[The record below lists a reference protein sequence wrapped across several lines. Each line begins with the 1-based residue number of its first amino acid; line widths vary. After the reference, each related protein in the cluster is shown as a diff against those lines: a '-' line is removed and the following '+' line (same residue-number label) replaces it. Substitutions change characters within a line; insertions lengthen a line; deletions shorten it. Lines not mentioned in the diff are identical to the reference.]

1 MFKHSVLLYCYPLDW
16 WGAGLQCSSVNG
28 VKFVISKP
36 LTFNYIYSYISQL
49 VCIKVYSILKASLP
63 SYIVRFNGG
72 RGL

>member
-1 MFKHSVLLYCYPLDW
+1 M
-16 WGAGLQCSSVNG
+16 
-28 VKFVISKP
+28 SKP
-36 LTFNYIYSYISQL
+36 LIFNYIYSYISQL